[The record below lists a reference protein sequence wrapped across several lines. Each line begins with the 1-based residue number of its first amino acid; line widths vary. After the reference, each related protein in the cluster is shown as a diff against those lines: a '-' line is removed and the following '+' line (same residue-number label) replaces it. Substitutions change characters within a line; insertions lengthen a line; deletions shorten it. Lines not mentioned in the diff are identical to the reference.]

1 MWNADLYNK
10 FGKERI
16 QPSKDLATRIV
27 IDDCKRILDV
37 GCGSGMS
44 TYCLKEKF
52 PKAEITGVDLSES
65 MLNKACELVSDVNWI
80 QRDCRK
86 SLDDLGKFDIV
97 FSNAF
102 LQWIDK
108 QEEFIKNTRKL
119 LNKNGVFA
127 IQIPSFENME
137 IAKII
142 KRTATEFDGDN
153 QIFSHIEKTY
163 FNYTNEEYYNMFS
176 RYYTD
181 VEMWQTDYYHQMQDS
196 DSIVNFVKSTALIPY
211 LECLTEEQKDN
222 FLNLLKREAAKAYK
236 TSENGKVLFPFHRL
250 FLIAKA

>member
-1 MWNADLYNK
+1 M
-10 FGKERI
+10 
-16 QPSKDLATRIV
+16 
-27 IDDCKRILDV
+27 
-37 GCGSGMS
+37 
-44 TYCLKEKF
+44 
-52 PKAEITGVDLSES
+52 
-65 MLNKACELVSDVNWI
+65 
-80 QRDCRK
+80 
-86 SLDDLGKFDIV
+86 

-119 LNKNGVFA
+119 LNKKGVFA
-127 IQIPSFENME
+127 IQIPSFENMG

-142 KRTATEFDGDN
+142 KRTATEFDGYN
-153 QIFSHIEKTY
+153 QIFSNIEKTC

-181 VEMWQTDYYHQMQDS
+181 VEMWQTDYYHQMPNS

-222 FLNLLKREAAKAYK
+222 FLNMLKKETAKDYK
-236 TSENGKVLFPFHRL
+236 TSENGKVLFPFYRL